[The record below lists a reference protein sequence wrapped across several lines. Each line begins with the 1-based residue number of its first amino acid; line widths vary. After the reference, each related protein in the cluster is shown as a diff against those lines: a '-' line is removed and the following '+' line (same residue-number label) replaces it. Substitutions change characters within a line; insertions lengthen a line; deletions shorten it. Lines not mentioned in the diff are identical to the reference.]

1 MAHFLII
8 TNQSLV
14 DYVNSQSL
22 VNPLVCLGDGHDGVW
37 NLVKEF
43 GTEKFKPLE
52 ILDWYHLKE
61 NLYQISGSL
70 KRLQAVGSLLWQGQ
84 IEPIQPLF
92 NNCRGKQVKK
102 CFDIGEKHP
111 TGIINY
117 TYYQAKQLCSIGSGF
132 VESAIKHIGAR
143 IKISGPQWN
152 VESVYQI
159 LSLPCAYL
167 NGLLPI

>member
-1 MAHFLII
+1 M
-8 TNQSLV
+8 
-14 DYVNSQSL
+14 
-22 VNPLVCLGDGHDGVW
+22 CLGDGHDGVW

-43 GTEKFKPLE
+43 GTEKSKPLE

-102 CFDIGEKHP
+102 SFDISKKHP

-117 TYYQAKQLCSIGSGF
+117 TYYEAKQLCSIGSGS
-132 VESAIKHIGAR
+132 VEPAIQQIGAR

-159 LSLPCAYL
+159 LCLPCAYL
-167 NGLLPI
+167 NVLVPM

>member
-1 MAHFLII
+1 
-8 TNQSLV
+8 V
-14 DYVNSQSL
+14 Y
-22 VNPLVCLGDGHDGVW
+22 LGDGHDGVW

-61 NLYQISGSL
+61 NLYQISGYL

-84 IEPIQPLF
+84 IEPIQALF
-92 NNCRGKQVKK
+92 NNCRGKQVNQFFKISK
-102 CFDIGEKHP
+102 KHP
-111 TGIINY
+111 TDIINY
-117 TYYQAKQLCSIGSGF
+117 TYYQAKQLCSIGSGS

-167 NGLLPI
+167 NGFLPI

>member
-1 MAHFLII
+1 
-8 TNQSLV
+8 
-14 DYVNSQSL
+14 
-22 VNPLVCLGDGHDGVW
+22 VCLGDGHDGVW

-61 NLYQISGSL
+61 NLYQIGGFL
-70 KRLQAVGSLLWQGQ
+70 RRLQAVESLLWQDQ
-84 IEPIQPLF
+84 IEPIQALF

-102 CFDIGEKHP
+102 FFDISEKHA

-117 TYYQAKQLCSIGSGF
+117 TYYQAEQLCSIGSGS
-132 VESAIKHIGAR
+132 VESAIQQIGAR